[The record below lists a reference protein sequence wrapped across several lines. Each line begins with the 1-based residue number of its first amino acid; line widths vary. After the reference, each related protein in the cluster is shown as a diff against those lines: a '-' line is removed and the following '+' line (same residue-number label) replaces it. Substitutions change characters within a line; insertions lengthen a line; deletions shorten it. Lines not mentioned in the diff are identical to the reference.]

1 MIAALFALAAAMVIG
16 GCAAVI
22 QGFPYVRLESG
33 LAMVIAGSVAASSG
47 AVLFGLGVLT
57 LAFRKVERA
66 IGRNPAVRAPEA
78 DAGSAHEGRSRLP
91 PVLPAAPAFL
101 VPPVVEPPFDPDRP
115 RLDPSLEPR
124 VDGPREPVSAPAR
137 SPSSPSA
144 SPPPASSP
152 LTSSPS
158 ASPQPA
164 SSTSTSSMPVLT
176 KPLRTEPDLP
186 VPAPVA
192 RDPVGE
198 ARPEAS
204 MPPSAIAS
212 DDDLFAAPEGQPG
225 SKAPPLR
232 SSLDPVPDPT
242 QKPVTRTV
250 VGRYA
255 SGGNTYVMFED
266 GSIEAETPQGRFTF
280 ASLDELKA
288 FVDGGGESGTR
299 GAA

>member
-16 GCAAVI
+16 GSAAVI

-47 AVLFGLGVLT
+47 AVLFGLGVLA
-57 LAFRKVERA
+57 LAFRRVERA
-66 IGRNPAVRAPEA
+66 VGHVPASRAREA
-78 DAGSAHEGRSRLP
+78 APVSAPVAADEGRSRLP

-101 VPPVVEPPFDPDRP
+101 VPPVVEPPFDPDRS
-115 RLDPSLEPR
+115 RIDPKPEPR
-124 VDGPREPVSAPAR
+124 PEGLPELALLAAEADKPDAALPEPPKPSKPPRA
-137 SPSSPSA
+137 
-144 SPPPASSP
+144 
-152 LTSSPS
+152 
-158 ASPQPA
+158 
-164 SSTSTSSMPVLT
+164 
-176 KPLRTEPDLP
+176 EPDLRVP
-186 VPAPVA
+186 PPLAAQDPAPQAKPDAKGPGVIA
-192 RDPVGE
+192 
-198 ARPEAS
+198 PE
-204 MPPSAIAS
+204 
-212 DDDLFAAPEGQPG
+212 DDLFAAPEASPG
-225 SKAPPLR
+225 AEEPPALR
-232 SSLDPVPDPT
+232 SSLDPAPVPAP
-242 QKPVTRTV
+242 KPATRTV

>member
-33 LAMVIAGSVAASSG
+33 LAMVIAGAVAASAG
-47 AVLFGLGVLT
+47 AILGGLGVLA
-57 LAFRKVERA
+57 LGLRRVELA
-66 IGRNPAVRAPEA
+66 IGRDPAREAAESAPA
-78 DAGSAHEGRSRLP
+78 PAGEGRSRLP

-101 VPPVVEPPFDPDRP
+101 VPSVVEPSFDPERP
-115 RLDPSLEPR
+115 RLDPAPDLRGEEPPIP
-124 VDGPREPVSAPAR
+124 VTPVAVAAPSKPAPPISAPPMSAPPMSAPPVSVSPKPDTPMPRAVAP
-137 SPSSPSA
+137 
-144 SPPPASSP
+144 
-152 LTSSPS
+152 
-158 ASPQPA
+158 
-164 SSTSTSSMPVLT
+164 
-176 KPLRTEPDLP
+176 E
-186 VPAPVA
+186 
-192 RDPVGE
+192 
-198 ARPEAS
+198 
-204 MPPSAIAS
+204 
-212 DDDLFAAPEGQPG
+212 DDLFAAPAGPPQPKDG
-225 SKAPPLR
+225 PTLR
-232 SSLDPVPDPT
+232 SSLDPAPIPAP
-242 QKPVTRTV
+242 KPATRTV

>member
-16 GCAAVI
+16 GSAAVI

-47 AVLFGLGVLT
+47 AVLFGLGVLA
-57 LAFRKVERA
+57 LAFRRVERA
-66 IGRNPAVRAPEA
+66 VGQVPAPRAREA
-78 DAGSAHEGRSRLP
+78 AAASAPGAADEGRSRLP

-101 VPPVVEPPFDPDRP
+101 VPPVVEPPFDPDRS
-115 RLDPSLEPR
+115 RIDPKPEPQPEGLPELALLAAEADKPDTSLPKPSKPPR
-124 VDGPREPVSAPAR
+124 V
-137 SPSSPSA
+137 
-144 SPPPASSP
+144 
-152 LTSSPS
+152 
-158 ASPQPA
+158 
-164 SSTSTSSMPVLT
+164 
-176 KPLRTEPDLP
+176 EPDLRVP
-186 VPAPVA
+186 PPLAAQDPAPQTKPDAKSPGVIA
-192 RDPVGE
+192 
-198 ARPEAS
+198 PE
-204 MPPSAIAS
+204 
-212 DDDLFAAPEGQPG
+212 DDLFAAPEASSGVEEE
-225 SKAPPLR
+225 PPALR
-232 SSLDPVPDPT
+232 SSLDPAPAPAP
-242 QKPVTRTV
+242 KPATRTV